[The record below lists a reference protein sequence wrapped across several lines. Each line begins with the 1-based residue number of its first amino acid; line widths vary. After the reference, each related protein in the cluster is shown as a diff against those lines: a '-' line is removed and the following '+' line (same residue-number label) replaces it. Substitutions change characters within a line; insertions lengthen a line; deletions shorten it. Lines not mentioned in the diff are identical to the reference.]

1 MNLPGWLTN
10 PEKPGTPWRTAAGW
24 VLVGLGALGIV
35 LPVIPG
41 LPLLIVGLVVLSAR
55 YRWASDCLQWVRQQ
69 ARKVSAASSA
79 TK

>member
-10 PEKPGTPWRTAAGW
+10 PEKPGRLWRTAAGW
-24 VLVGLGALGIV
+24 VLVGLGVLGMV

-41 LPLLIVGLVVLSAR
+41 VPLLIAGLVVLSAR
-55 YRWASDCLQWVRQQ
+55 YRWASDCLQWVKQQ
-69 ARKVSAASSA
+69 ARKVSAASGA